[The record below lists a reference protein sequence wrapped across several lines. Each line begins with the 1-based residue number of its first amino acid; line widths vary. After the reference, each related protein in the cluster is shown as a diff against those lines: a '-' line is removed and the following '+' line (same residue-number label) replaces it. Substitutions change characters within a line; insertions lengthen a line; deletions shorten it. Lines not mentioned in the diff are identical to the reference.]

1 MDAFQLLEEAGN
13 VPPADDT
20 TIEAVLDLLLIAAF
34 QEGSQLDLA
43 GSRSAAADANSVGR
57 HAPWPRLIIA
67 SLTGAS
73 DAFSQGQAG
82 HQHRWAL
89 RVAAVAVALAAV
101 AVGSSVLLPGGSTP
115 AAAAVLKN
123 LARVAAA
130 QPAPPVPN
138 PGQYLYADS
147 VGTYTSSTCFNDC
160 SGSPAIAV
168 ANTFSWLVP
177 EHRQIWIGANGSG
190 RLIETFGQPTFPSA
204 QNRALW
210 LAAGSPVLPTSPVDA
225 SFGPGGLGD
234 GPTNLA
240 SLPTE
245 PSALAN
251 EIASR
256 KIESG
261 PPGPAEDFSQVGDLL
276 RETDASPALRSALF
290 QVAAGLPGVEVLG
303 AVTDHSGQTGVGLG
317 YVHNGVRQEFIFD
330 PKTSSLLGEQDTVVG
345 PGSSYHAPV
354 GTVIDWAVYLQP
366 SIVHSIAPRPS
377 SSVMPGL
384 SVRSPWSSST
394 AS

>member
-1 MDAFQLLEEAGN
+1 
-13 VPPADDT
+13 
-20 TIEAVLDLLLIAAF
+20 
-34 QEGSQLDLA
+34 
-43 GSRSAAADANSVGR
+43 
-57 HAPWPRLIIA
+57 
-67 SLTGAS
+67 
-73 DAFSQGQAG
+73 
-82 HQHRWAL
+82 
-89 RVAAVAVALAAV
+89 VAVVVAAV
-101 AVGSSVLLPGGSTP
+101 AVGSSVLLPGGSTA
-115 AAAAVLKN
+115 AAAAVLKK

-130 QPAPPVPN
+130 QPAPAVPN

-147 VGTYTSSTCFNDC
+147 IGTYSSSSCFNDC
-160 SGSPAIAV
+160 SGSPTITV
-168 ANTFSWLVP
+168 ANTFTWLVP

-204 QNRALW
+204 QNRSLW

-225 SFGPGGLGD
+225 SFGPGGLAD

-240 SLPTE
+240 SLPTD

-256 KIESG
+256 RIESG

-276 RETDASPALRSALF
+276 RETDASPALRSALY
-290 QVAAGLPGVEVLG
+290 QVAAGLPGVEALG
-303 AVTDHSGQTGVGLG
+303 TATDHSGQTGIGVG

-330 PKTSSLLGEQDTVVG
+330 PTTSSLLGEQDTVVG

-354 GTVIDWAVYLQP
+354 GTVVDWAVYLQP
-366 SIVHSIAPRPS
+366 SIIDSIAPRPS
-377 SSVMPGL
+377 TSVTPGL